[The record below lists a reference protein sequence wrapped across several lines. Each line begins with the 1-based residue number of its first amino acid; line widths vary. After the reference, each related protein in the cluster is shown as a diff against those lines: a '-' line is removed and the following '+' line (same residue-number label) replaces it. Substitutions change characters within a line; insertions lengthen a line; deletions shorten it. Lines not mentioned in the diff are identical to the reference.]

1 MLASSEEKKIHIVF
15 NFMTAVH
22 VYSLLCELEAGVK
35 IIA

>member
-1 MLASSEEKKIHIVF
+1 MLASSEEKIHLVF
-15 NFMTAVH
+15 NFVTAVH